1 MCAKKTFGSI
11 ILTVLLMFCCSYAAG
26 QPISYSNLTAG
37 TSFSQLQIND
47 LYVDEYG
54 IIWVGTRKGLG
65 RYDGNEMEMVM
76 NGEVLRVVG
85 DKNGHIWMLCGEGV
99 FSMDPVTRK
108 TDMLPIENVR
118 TINCHDGILYTCSGN
133 MLYKWSPD
141 TEAFTPIKKKG
152 FPAVITDMVFRDS
165 EIWVG
170 TKGKGIWKFNEEDRS
185 CKCIVPSVC
194 SNRMYMDSE
203 NNIWAGT
210 CHEGLYLFGTDGR
223 ISVFDEE
230 EALSPAIL
238 NIRIL
243 PPWYFRWWALL
254 IWAVIIGF
262 FIVVVMVT
270 YNRGQKLRQSL
281 EYEKRRNNDIELL
294 NQSKLRFFTNIS
306 HEIRTPLTVVISQ
319 IENLMYSKEFTPS
332 LYNKV
337 LSIYKNSVHLKEL
350 ISELLEFRKQ
360 EQGELQIKVA
370 PHDIIKLV
378 KEFYLVFE
386 EYAKMRNISLHMETE
401 TDRLEVWYDQS
412 QFQKVLRNLLANALK
427 YTEPG
432 GAINIFVGLSGT
444 DMVLSVSDTGCGLSE
459 DEKENIFRQFYRVDN
474 IESRAQDG
482 TGIGL
487 AIVKGIVELHKGTVT
502 VESGE
507 GKGSSFIVT
516 LPLGYSH
523 FTDNQFALKEDS
535 DVPLPLLKEPGN
547 GVETENKEYTMLVVD
562 DNEAVRKLL
571 EEIFSPFYNI
581 ITASDGAQA
590 WEECLAKL
598 PDIVVTD
605 VLMPKM
611 NGTDLCRKIKSDVAT
626 CHIPVVLL
634 TARVDVEHNIEG
646 ILIGADDYIA
656 KPFDTR
662 LLVSRCNNLVNSRK
676 MLQEKFSR
684 QPDMSSKILATNS
697 LDQVMMDKATSVI
710 EENLDNPEFNV
721 NMFAHEMAMSR
732 TNLFAKI
739 KAITGQT
746 PNEFIMTLRLKR
758 GAYLLK
764 NNPELSISEIADRTG
779 FASSN
784 YFSKCFND
792 LYHVRPLNYRK
803 GKVE

>member
-141 TEAFTPIKKKG
+141 TEVFTPIKKKG

-386 EYAKMRNISLHMETE
+386 EYAKMRNISLTMETE
-401 TDRLEVWYDQS
+401 SDRLEVWYDQS

-432 GAINIFVGLSGT
+432 G
-444 DMVLSVSDTGCGLSE
+444 
-459 DEKENIFRQFYRVDN
+459 Q
-474 IESRAQDG
+474 
-482 TGIGL
+482 
-487 AIVKGIVELHKGTVT
+487 
-502 VESGE
+502 
-507 GKGSSFIVT
+507 
-516 LPLGYSH
+516 
-523 FTDNQFALKEDS
+523 
-535 DVPLPLLKEPGN
+535 
-547 GVETENKEYTMLVVD
+547 
-562 DNEAVRKLL
+562 
-571 EEIFSPFYNI
+571 
-581 ITASDGAQA
+581 
-590 WEECLAKL
+590 
-598 PDIVVTD
+598 
-605 VLMPKM
+605 
-611 NGTDLCRKIKSDVAT
+611 
-626 CHIPVVLL
+626 
-634 TARVDVEHNIEG
+634 
-646 ILIGADDYIA
+646 
-656 KPFDTR
+656 
-662 LLVSRCNNLVNSRK
+662 
-676 MLQEKFSR
+676 
-684 QPDMSSKILATNS
+684 
-697 LDQVMMDKATSVI
+697 
-710 EENLDNPEFNV
+710 
-721 NMFAHEMAMSR
+721 
-732 TNLFAKI
+732 
-739 KAITGQT
+739 
-746 PNEFIMTLRLKR
+746 
-758 GAYLLK
+758 
-764 NNPELSISEIADRTG
+764 
-779 FASSN
+779 
-784 YFSKCFND
+784 
-792 LYHVRPLNYRK
+792 
-803 GKVE
+803 

>member
-141 TEAFTPIKKKG
+141 TEVFTPIKKKG

-386 EYAKMRNISLHMETE
+386 EYAKMRNISLTMETE
-401 TDRLEVWYDQS
+401 SDRLEVWYDQS

-432 GAINIFVGLSGT
+432 GAINIFIGLSGT
-444 DMVLSVSDTGCGLSE
+444 NMVLSVSDTGCGMSQE
-459 DEKENIFRQFYRVDN
+459 EKENIFKQFYRVDK
-474 IESRAQDG
+474 IESRVQDG

-487 AIVKGIVELHKGTVT
+487 AIVKGIVELHKGTVS
-502 VESGE
+502 VESIE
-507 GKGSSFIVT
+507 GKGSSFKVT

-523 FTDNQFALKEDS
+523 FTDDQIAVKEDS
-535 DVPLPLLKEPGN
+535 SVPLPLVHDMNDSVNE
-547 GVETENKEYTMLVVD
+547 ESKEYTMLVVD

-571 EEIFSPFYNI
+571 EEIFSPFYKLI
-581 ITASDGAQA
+581 VASDGAQA
-590 WEECLAKL
+590 WEECLSKL

-611 NGTDLCRKIKSDVAT
+611 NGTDLCRKIKTDVAT

-646 ILIGADDYIA
+646 VLMGADDYIA

-684 QPDMSSKILATNS
+684 QPDLSSKVLATNS
-697 LDQVMMDKATSVI
+697 LDKEMMDRVTSVI
-710 EENLDNPEFNV
+710 ERNLDNPDFNIT
-721 NMFAHEMAMSR
+721 MFAHEMAMSR

-746 PNEFIMTLRLKR
+746 PNEFIMTLRLKK
-758 GAYLLK
+758 AAFMLK
-764 NNPELSISEIADRTG
+764 NNPELSIAEIADRTG

-803 GKVE
+803 GKTE

>member
-1 MCAKKTFGSI
+1 MEAKKIFGSVV
-11 ILTVLLMFCCSYAAG
+11 LTFVLLFSCSNAVA
-26 QPISYSNLTAG
+26 QPISYSDLTAG
-37 TSFSQLQIND
+37 TGFSQSKVND
-47 LYVDEYG
+47 LYVDESG
-54 IIWVGTRKGLG
+54 LIWLATRKGLG
-65 RYDGNEMEMVM
+65 RYDGHEMEMVM
-76 NGEVLRVVG
+76 NSEVYRVVG
-85 DKNGHIWMLCGEGV
+85 DKKGLIWMLCEEGV
-99 FSMDPVTRK
+99 ISMDVATRSTSK
-108 TDMLPIENVR
+108 MPIENVR
-118 TINCHDGILYTCSGN
+118 TINCHEGILYACYGN
-133 MLYKWSPD
+133 MLVKWNAES
-141 TEAFTPIKKKG
+141 EEFTPIKKKG
-152 FPAVITDMVFRDS
+152 FPALITDMVFRDS
-165 EIWVG
+165 EIWIG
-170 TKGKGIWKFNEEDRS
+170 TKGKGIWKYNESDRS
-185 CKCIVPSVC
+185 CKCVVPSVC

-210 CHEGLYLFGTDGR
+210 CHEGLYVFGTDGNV
-223 ISVFDEE
+223 SVLDEDE
-230 EALSPAIL
+230 VWSPAIL

-243 PPWYFRWWALL
+243 PPWYFRWWAFL
-254 IWAVIIGF
+254 IWAFVVGIFIYVI
-262 FIVVVMVT
+262 MVT
-270 YNRGQKLRQSL
+270 YKRGLKLRQSL
-281 EYEKRRNNDIELL
+281 EYEKRRNNDIEIL

-386 EYAKMRNISLHMETE
+386 EYAKMRNISLTMETE
-401 TDRLEVWYDQS
+401 SDRLEVWYDQS

-444 DMVLSVSDTGCGLSE
+444 DMVLSVSDTGCGMSQE
-459 DEKENIFRQFYRVDN
+459 EKENIFKQFYRVDK
-474 IESRAQDG
+474 IESRVQDG

-487 AIVKGIVELHKGTVT
+487 AIVKGIVELHKGTVS
-502 VESGE
+502 VESIE
-507 GKGSSFIVT
+507 GKGSSFKVT

-523 FTDNQFALKEDS
+523 FTDDQIAVKEDS
-535 DVPLPLLKEPGN
+535 SVPLPLVHDMNDSVNE
-547 GVETENKEYTMLVVD
+547 ESKEYTMLVVD

-571 EEIFSPFYNI
+571 EEIFSPFYKLI
-581 ITASDGAQA
+581 VASDGAQA
-590 WEECLAKL
+590 WEECLSKL

-611 NGTDLCRKIKSDVAT
+611 NGTDLCRKIKTDVAT

-646 ILIGADDYIA
+646 VLMGADDYIA

-684 QPDMSSKILATNS
+684 QPDLSSKVLATNS
-697 LDQVMMDKATSVI
+697 LDKEMMDRVTSVI
-710 EENLDNPEFNV
+710 ERNLDNPDFNIT
-721 NMFAHEMAMSR
+721 MFAHEMAMSR

-746 PNEFIMTLRLKR
+746 PNEFIMTLRLKK
-758 GAYLLK
+758 AAFMLK
-764 NNPELSISEIADRTG
+764 NNPELSIAEIADRTG

>member
-1 MCAKKTFGSI
+1 MI
-11 ILTVLLMFCCSYAAG
+11 
-26 QPISYSNLTAG
+26 
-37 TSFSQLQIND
+37 
-47 LYVDEYG
+47 
-54 IIWVGTRKGLG
+54 
-65 RYDGNEMEMVM
+65 
-76 NGEVLRVVG
+76 
-85 DKNGHIWMLCGEGV
+85 
-99 FSMDPVTRK
+99 
-108 TDMLPIENVR
+108 
-118 TINCHDGILYTCSGN
+118 
-133 MLYKWSPD
+133 
-141 TEAFTPIKKKG
+141 
-152 FPAVITDMVFRDS
+152 
-165 EIWVG
+165 
-170 TKGKGIWKFNEEDRS
+170 
-185 CKCIVPSVC
+185 
-194 SNRMYMDSE
+194 
-203 NNIWAGT
+203 
-210 CHEGLYLFGTDGR
+210 
-223 ISVFDEE
+223 
-230 EALSPAIL
+230 
-238 NIRIL
+238 
-243 PPWYFRWWALL
+243 
-254 IWAVIIGF
+254 
-262 FIVVVMVT
+262 MVT
-270 YNRGQKLRQSL
+270 YKRGLKLRQSL
-281 EYEKRRNNDIELL
+281 EYEKRRNNDIEIL

-386 EYAKMRNISLHMETE
+386 EYAKMRNISLTMETE
-401 TDRLEVWYDQS
+401 SDRLEVWYDQS

-444 DMVLSVSDTGCGLSE
+444 DMVLSVSDTGCGMSQE
-459 DEKENIFRQFYRVDN
+459 EKENIFKQFYRVDK
-474 IESRAQDG
+474 IASRVQDG

-487 AIVKGIVELHKGTVT
+487 AIVKGIVELHKGTVS
-502 VESGE
+502 VESIE
-507 GKGSSFIVT
+507 GKGSSFKVT

-523 FTDNQFALKEDS
+523 FTDDQIAVKEDS
-535 DVPLPLLKEPGN
+535 SVSLPLVHDMNDSVNE
-547 GVETENKEYTMLVVD
+547 ESKEYTMLVVD

-571 EEIFSPFYNI
+571 EEIFSPFYKLI
-581 ITASDGAQA
+581 VASDGAQA
-590 WEECLAKL
+590 WEECLSKL

-611 NGTDLCRKIKSDVAT
+611 NGTDLCRKIKTDVAT

-646 ILIGADDYIA
+646 VLMGADDYIA

-684 QPDMSSKILATNS
+684 QPDLSSKVLATNS
-697 LDQVMMDKATSVI
+697 LDKEMMDRVTSVI
-710 EENLDNPEFNV
+710 ERNLDNPDFNIT
-721 NMFAHEMAMSR
+721 MFAHEMAMSR

-746 PNEFIMTLRLKR
+746 PNEFIMTLRLKK
-758 GAYLLK
+758 AAFMLK
-764 NNPELSISEIADRTG
+764 NNPELSIAEIADRTG

-803 GKVE
+803 GKTE